1 MIALDKATNCFSFI
15 KERKAID
22 PILLDVGGLTSI
34 TDYFIIASGSSTR
47 QVQAIAN
54 HLLRKMRQAGFK
66 AMGVE
71 GEAEGQW
78 ILADFGDVVV
88 HIFYQPV
95 RAFYDLEGLWIE
107 APRIGPPE
115 AEPKEMKA

>member
-1 MIALDKATNCFSFI
+1 MTSLDKATHCFSFI

-22 PILLDVGGLTSI
+22 PVMLNVGEMTSI

-47 QVQAIAN
+47 QVQAIAG
-54 HLLRKMRQAGFK
+54 HLLRKMRQAGFR

-78 ILADFGDVVV
+78 ILTDFGDVVV
-88 HIFYQPV
+88 HIFYQPI
-95 RAFYDLEGLWIE
+95 RELYDLEGLWIE
-107 APRIGPPE
+107 APRIGMQE
-115 AEPKEMKA
+115 TEPKEMKT

>member
-1 MIALDKATNCFSFI
+1 MTSLDKATHCFSFI

-22 PILLDVGGLTSI
+22 PVMLNVGEMTSI

-47 QVQAIAN
+47 QVQAIAG
-54 HLLRKMRQAGFK
+54 HLLRKMRQAGFR

-78 ILADFGDVVV
+78 ILTDFGDVVV
-88 HIFYQPV
+88 HLFYQPI
-95 RAFYDLEGLWIE
+95 REFYDLEGLWIE
-107 APRIGPPE
+107 APRIGMQE
-115 AEPKEMKA
+115 TEPKEMKT

>member
-1 MIALDKATNCFSFI
+1 MTSLDKATNCFSFI

-22 PILLDVGGLTSI
+22 PILLDLGGLTSI

-78 ILADFGDVVV
+78 ILTDFGDVVV

-107 APRIGPPE
+107 APRIGPPM
-115 AEPKEMKA
+115 AEPEEMKA

>member
-1 MIALDKATNCFSFI
+1 MTSLDKATNCFSFI

-78 ILADFGDVVV
+78 ILTDFGDVVV

>member
-1 MIALDKATNCFSFI
+1 MTSLDKATNCFSFI

-54 HLLRKMRQAGFK
+54 HLLRKMRLAGFK

-78 ILADFGDVVV
+78 ILTDFGDVVV

-115 AEPKEMKA
+115 AEPEEMKA